1 MRFLFAEL
9 VWRSFERVLRPEAF
23 TAVKAGT
30 GLTHLTQ
37 WTWLGDAAGWFDFS
51 YLFAPDFV
59 PFLKV
64 AMLVC
69 LLVYVAGLL
78 KPVVTPAVTLVHI
91 AAFSMFNSQ
100 GYTHHGYQII
110 SLILLAQS
118 IVYVLPWAMR
128 LFRKELRLREGVGIE
143 DLAVFYSQLV
153 IAACYVLPALSK
165 LLKSGFEW
173 VLKSPGMLATQLV
186 KTHEQAYYN
195 VLDPVFREK
204 AETSIQWVLDN
215 PGMVQLM
222 MGSALALEFFAF
234 LALANRWMALLI
246 GGSLIVMHRCIEPL
260 MELAFPTNEFC
271 IWVYLVNI
279 PFWTMVLFK
288 IYQGKKKDV

>member
-9 VWRSFERVLRPEAF
+9 VWRSFERVLQPEAF

-30 GLTHLTQ
+30 GLTHLWNFQ
-37 WTWLGDAAGWFDFS
+37 FLFD
-51 YLFAPDFV
+51 PG
-59 PFLKV
+59 FLPVLKL
-64 AMLVC
+64 ALLVC
-69 LLVYVAGLL
+69 LLIYAAGFL
-78 KPVVTPAVTLVHI
+78 KAVVTPVVTLAHI

-100 GYTHHGYQII
+100 GFTHHGYQIV

-118 IVYVLPWAMR
+118 VVYVLPWALR
-128 LFRKELRLREGVGIE
+128 LFRGKLKLREGLALE
-143 DLAVFYSQLV
+143 DVAVFYSQLV
-153 IAACYVLPALSK
+153 IAACYVLPAASK
-165 LLKSGFEW
+165 LMKSGFEW
-173 VLKSPGMLATQLV
+173 VVKSPGMLATQLV

-195 VLDPVFREK
+195 ALDPVFREK
-204 AETSIQWVLDN
+204 AETSIPWVLDN

-222 MGSALALEFFAF
+222 LGSALALEFFAF

-271 IWVYLVNI
+271 IWVYLVNV
-279 PFWTMVLFK
+279 PFWTMVLMK
-288 IYQGKKKDV
+288 VHQGKKADV